1 MPISPVGQ
9 LIQTNPTEARSQL
22 VDVLVRSG
30 GSREKASRMLGVTR
44 GTLYWWM
51 DRLGL
56 RDDYPSPTRRKP
68 IAPSLSRSVA
78 ASDVQAPLPDAAGQ
92 PLQVRVAAL
101 QARLV
106 DDVLRVLQEALV
118 EWANEVARSRARIRE
133 RPTD

>member
-1 MPISPVGQ
+1 MPISTVGQ
-9 LIQTNPTEARSQL
+9 LIQTNPTEARSQI
-22 VDVLVRSG
+22 VEVLVRSG

-68 IAPSLSRSVA
+68 IAPSLSRPVA
-78 ASDVQAPLPDAAGQ
+78 LTDVPPPLPDAAGQ
-92 PLQVRVAAL
+92 SMDVRVAAL

-106 DDVLRVLQEALV
+106 DEVLRVFQDALL
-118 EWANEVARSRARIRE
+118 EWANEIARSRARIRAQT
-133 RPTD
+133 TD